1 MKRTTPKTVGELME
15 QLFKSPNIAAKIA
28 EGSLPDI
35 WRRVVGPVVAEQT
48 RQVRL
53 VRGVLFVHITSAIMR
68 NELMMRRDALVRAI
82 NKEAGIDIVAQLIVQ

>member
-1 MKRTTPKTVGELME
+1 ME

-35 WRRVVGPVVAEQT
+35 WRRVVGPIVAEQT

>member
-1 MKRTTPKTVGELME
+1 ME

-28 EGSLPDI
+28 EGSLHDI
-35 WRRVVGPVVAEQT
+35 WRRVVGPVVAEQS

>member
-82 NKEAGIDIVAQLIVQ
+82 NKEAGIDIVVQFIVQ

>member
-1 MKRTTPKTVGELME
+1 MKRREPRPIGELFD

-35 WRRVVGPVVAEQT
+35 WRRVVGPIVAEQT

>member
-1 MKRTTPKTVGELME
+1 ME

-82 NKEAGIDIVAQLIVQ
+82 NKEAGIDIVVQLIVQ

>member
-28 EGSLPDI
+28 EGFLPDI

>member
-35 WRRVVGPVVAEQT
+35 WRRVVGPIVAEQT

-82 NKEAGIDIVAQLIVQ
+82 NKEAGIDIVVQLIVQ

>member
-35 WRRVVGPVVAEQT
+35 WRRVVGPIVAEQT

>member
-1 MKRTTPKTVGELME
+1 ME

-82 NKEAGIDIVAQLIVQ
+82 NREAGIDIVVQLIVQ

>member
-1 MKRTTPKTVGELME
+1 MKRREPRPIGELFD

-53 VRGVLFVHITSAIMR
+53 VRGMLFVHITSAIMR

-82 NKEAGIDIVAQLIVQ
+82 NKEAGIDIVVQLIVQ

>member
-82 NKEAGIDIVAQLIVQ
+82 NKEAGIDIVVQLIVQ

>member
-1 MKRTTPKTVGELME
+1 ME

>member
-48 RQVRL
+48 HQVRL